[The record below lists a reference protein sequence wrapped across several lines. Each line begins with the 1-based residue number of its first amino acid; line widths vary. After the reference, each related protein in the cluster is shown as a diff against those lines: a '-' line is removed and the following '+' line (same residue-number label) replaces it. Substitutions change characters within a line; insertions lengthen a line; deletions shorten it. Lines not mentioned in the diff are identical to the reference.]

1 MRARK
6 EQKKLS
12 IATAETTEEY
22 RHLGDWV
29 AQFKGLPQA
38 RIYGKDK
45 AEAVGKLILTFGKE
59 HGIALLPAS
68 ELDLPRRKRL

>member
-6 EQKKLS
+6 KQKTLR
-12 IATAETTEEY
+12 IITAETTEEY

-29 AQFKGLPQA
+29 AQIKGLPQA
-38 RIYGKDK
+38 RTYGKDE
-45 AEAVGKLILTFGKE
+45 AEVVGRLILTFGKE
-59 HGIALLPAS
+59 HGIALLPAA